1 MDLGPL
7 IVDIAGTELSKE
19 DEELLMHPMIGGV
32 VLFSRNYVSKS
43 QLKSL
48 TLQIKKLTRKNS
60 LLICVDHEG
69 GRIQRFEK
77 DFTKLPS
84 LQSFGDEWKS
94 NDSRSISLAL
104 QKAFDASKILAS
116 ELKEVGI
123 DFSFTPVLDINWGKS
138 VVIGDRSISIDPYIV
153 FSVATMIVN
162 GLRSQGM
169 KNCGKHYPGHGWA
182 QADSHLDKVIDNR
195 NLTKIYET
203 DLLPYRMLSKLNILD
218 SIMPA
223 HVIYSKVDSKP
234 AGFSE
239 VWLNDVLKKQIK
251 FDGLIISDDL
261 SMKAAEL
268 YGSVLDRVQLCFK
281 AGCDSILLCNDRKSV
296 VKVLDEY
303 LDTFSQLKSR
313 KNLKSLQSL
322 KPIF

>member
-1 MDLGPL
+1 MSIFALSSGP
-7 IVDIAGTELSKE
+7 GTS
-19 DEELLMHPMIGGV
+19 GV
-32 VLFSRNYVSKS
+32 AVIRISGPEA
-43 QLKSL
+43 SL
-48 TLQIKKLTRKNS
+48 VIKKLTRKNS

-153 FSVATMIVN
+153 FSVATMIIN

-169 KNCGKHYPGHGWA
+169 KNCGKHFPGHGWA
-182 QADSHLDKVIDNR
+182 QADSHLNEVID
-195 NLTKIYET
+195 
-203 DLLPYRMLSKLNILD
+203 
-218 SIMPA
+218 
-223 HVIYSKVDSKP
+223 
-234 AGFSE
+234 
-239 VWLNDVLKKQIK
+239 
-251 FDGLIISDDL
+251 
-261 SMKAAEL
+261 
-268 YGSVLDRVQLCFK
+268 DRSF
-281 AGCDSILLCNDRKSV
+281 I
-296 VKVLDEY
+296 
-303 LDTFSQLKSR
+303 
-313 KNLKSLQSL
+313 
-322 KPIF
+322 